1 MVRRFRCHRADG
13 GQLVKGG
20 VMNAEDQEKMDSIA
34 KRLAE
39 NGGISRASA
48 HRLLQQVFFQEDI
61 TDRYVRTEVGFVA
74 MGLTVFVPEKVVIPD
89 QLPDFYQNLDR
100 FPPHQP
106 RPTPP
111 TPENRERLEAASRR
125 MGFRVTPVT
134 DRPNHYRWV
143 VKVAEDEAPEILRI
157 WDRYVRSEYAVNLAQ
172 MMDTDEEGQ
181 KRLSADLQRDRERVR
196 CAEASAEREK
206 KVWDRERRRHWPFQV
221 VVDNTSEGKVTG
233 AEDPEHPS
241 QKDAGDR

>member
-1 MVRRFRCHRADG
+1 MDA
-13 GQLVKGG
+13 K
-20 VMNAEDQEKMDSIA
+20 DQEKMDSIA

-48 HRLLQQVFFQEDI
+48 HRLLQQVLFQEDI

-74 MGLTVFVPEKVVIPD
+74 MGLTVFVPEKVVIPEHPYCF
-89 QLPDFYQNLDR
+89 PDLDKY
-100 FPPHQP
+100 PPDQP
-106 RPTPP
+106 RPTNP

-125 MGFRVTPVT
+125 MEFRVTPVT

-143 VKVAEDEAPEILRI
+143 VKVAEDEAPEILQV

-196 CAEASAEREK
+196 CAEVSAEREK

-221 VVDNTSEGKVTG
+221 VVDNTVRDTQDGEEQDG
-233 AEDPEHPS
+233 P
-241 QKDAGDR
+241 QKDRGDG